1 MAVLKDILDAQTLT
15 PNNSFFFEIETEQ
28 QCIWSSSS
36 LLDGGNGMV
45 IKISVEQA
53 RETFLESMTKHSRQ

>member
-15 PNNSFFFEIETEQ
+15 PNNSFLEIETEQ
-28 QCIWSSSS
+28 QYIWSSSS